1 MIEISS
7 SCCNSGERGKN
18 DPLYERIPPYDL
30 TLAFIG
36 NPSVGKSVFFS
47 RLTGVGVEVS
57 NYPGTT
63 VSLKQGTVKVNDR
76 TIEVVDL
83 PGIYSLGVANE
94 DEKVTK
100 RFLIENSP
108 DVIVNVLDAS
118 RLERNLYLTLQ
129 LLELDIPMVIALN
142 QVDLA
147 AELGIL
153 VDTDKLSEL
162 LGLPVVPTVAT
173 WGVGLDDVVLA
184 ALEEARKVQKHHR
197 VRYSQW
203 IRQALSGLDHAFPN
217 VSQSVKIAALLN
229 DAEFVELCC
238 MPPEANAILSSA
250 RRLRQNIEID
260 YGISVPDTVARDL
273 YGESGFIV
281 DTVVSSFEPKKRF
294 RDKVDKV
301 LTSPHFGIAVL
312 ISALLFTF
320 LMVFRVGGFLET
332 WIVNDLFEPHI
343 IQPVEEMTLDMS
355 PVVRNLIVY
364 SLRGVEAGFAIAIPY
379 IAVFYAILSI
389 FEDSGYLTRAAFLLD
404 NVTHKLGLHGRAV
417 IPLVLGFG
425 CNVPAIMAVHALGT
439 KREKR
444 IASILISLIPCS
456 ARTVIILGLV
466 GTFVGFW
473 PAVSIYVL
481 EVIIIGA
488 MGWILG
494 RTLPGQRSGFIM
506 EMTPLRKPELK
517 STLRKTWMK
526 SREFLYI
533 AFPLLLAGSAA
544 LGVADALG
552 LLSVFQ
558 DFVEPI
564 SVGLLGLPA
573 FAATALVFGILRKEM
588 ALQILAVLAGTAN
601 FAAVMTPLQM
611 YQFAVITTI
620 YVPCVATIAVLK
632 HELGTKDTTLIVTF
646 TIVLAVVVGV
656 LIRIFGPL
664 FL

>member
-1 MIEISS
+1 M
-7 SCCNSGERGKN
+7 
-18 DPLYERIPPYDL
+18 
-30 TLAFIG
+30 TVAFIG

-63 VSLKQGTVKVNDR
+63 VALKKGIVKAR
-76 TIEVVDL
+76 GKTIEVVDL

-100 RFLIENSP
+100 KFLIQDAP

-118 RLERNLYLTLQ
+118 RLERNLFLTLQ

-147 AELGIL
+147 ADLGIL
-153 VDTDKLSEL
+153 IDSDSLSEL
-162 LGLPVVPTVAT
+162 LGLPVVPTVAI
-173 WGVGLDDVVLA
+173 WGVGLDEVMLV
-184 ALEEARKVQKHHR
+184 ALGQKGKKQKHHR
-197 VRYSQW
+197 IGYSHW
-203 IRQALSGLDHAFPN
+203 IKQALSTLDYSFPD
-217 VSQSVKIAALLN
+217 SSPSVKTAALLN

-238 MPPEANAILSSA
+238 MPPEAHALLSSA
-250 RRLRQNIEID
+250 RRLRQNLEMEH
-260 YGISVPDTVARDL
+260 GISVPDTVARDI
-273 YGESGFIV
+273 YGEAGYITDSV
-281 DTVVSSFEPKKRF
+281 TSRFEPKKNLRE
-294 RDKVDKV
+294 RIDSI
-301 LTSPHFGIAVL
+301 LTSPNFGILVL
-312 ISALLFTF
+312 ISALLLTF
-320 LMVFRVGGFLET
+320 LLVFKVGGFLET
-332 WIVNDLFEPHI
+332 WIVNDIFEPHI
-343 IQPVEEMTLDMS
+343 ILPVENMTAGMPPIL
-355 PVVRNLIVY
+355 RNLILY
-364 SLRGVEAGFAIAIPY
+364 SLRGIEAGFAIAIPY

-404 NVTHKLGLHGRAV
+404 NITHKLGLHGRAV

-425 CNVPAIMAVHALGT
+425 CNVPAIMAVHGLGT

-444 IASILISLIPCS
+444 IASLLISLIPCS

-481 EVIIIGA
+481 MIFIIGA

-494 RTLPGQRSGFIM
+494 RTLPGERSGFIM
-506 EMTPLRKPELK
+506 EMTPLRKPGLK
-517 STLRKTWMK
+517 STLKKTWMK
-526 SREFLYI
+526 SREFFFI
-533 AFPLLLAGSAA
+533 ALPLLLLGSAF

-552 LLSVFQ
+552 LLTIFQ
-558 DFVEPI
+558 DLIEPI

-573 FAATALVFGILRKEM
+573 FASTALVFGILRKEM

-601 FAAVMTPLQM
+601 FAAVMTPVQM
-611 YQFAVITTI
+611 YQFAVITII
-620 YVPCVATIAVLK
+620 YIPCVATIAVLK
-632 HELGTKDTTLIVTF
+632 HELGVKDTAFIVLF
-646 TIVLAVVVGV
+646 TILLALAAGV
-656 LIRIFGPL
+656 LIRIFGPA

>member
-1 MIEISS
+1 MIGISS
-7 SCCNSGERGKN
+7 SCYTSGNSSKSKT
-18 DPLYERIPPYDL
+18 PYDM
-30 TLAFIG
+30 TIAFIG

-63 VSLKQGTVKVNDR
+63 VALKRGIVKARSKN
-76 TIEVVDL
+76 IEVVDL
-83 PGIYSLGVANE
+83 PGIYSLGVTNE

-100 RFLIENSP
+100 KFLIEDQP
-108 DVIVNVLDAS
+108 DIIINVLDAS
-118 RLERNLYLTLQ
+118 RLERNLFLTLQ

-147 AELGIL
+147 ADLGVL
-153 VDTDKLSEL
+153 VDVERLSEM

-173 WGVGLDDVVLA
+173 WGVGLDEVVLV
-184 ALEEARKVQKHHR
+184 ALEEMEKTQKHHR
-197 VRYSQW
+197 VEYSHW
-203 IRQALSGLDHAFPN
+203 IQRALSKLDYSFPN
-217 VSQSVKIAALLN
+217 LSLSVKTAALLN

-238 MPPEANAILSSA
+238 MPPEANALLSFA
-250 RRLRQNIEID
+250 RRLRQNLEMEH
-260 YGISVPDTVARDL
+260 GISVPDTVARDL
-273 YGESGFIV
+273 YGEAGYIV
-281 DTVVSSFEPKKRF
+281 DSVVSRFEPKKSIKGRI
-294 RDKVDKV
+294 DAI
-301 LTSPHFGIAVL
+301 LTSPNFGIVVL
-312 ISALLFTF
+312 ISALLLTF
-320 LMVFRVGGFLET
+320 LLVFRVGGFLEN
-332 WIVNDLFEPHI
+332 WIVNDLFEPHVI
-343 IQPVEEMTLDMS
+343 LPVETMTLGMS
-355 PVVRNLIVY
+355 PVLRNIILY

-404 NVTHKLGLHGRAV
+404 NLTHKLGLHGRAV

-439 KREKR
+439 RREKR
-444 IASILISLIPCS
+444 IASLLIALIPCS

-473 PAVSIYVL
+473 PAVSIYVMEIL
-481 EVIIIGA
+481 IIA
-488 MGWILG
+488 SMGWILG
-494 RTLPGQRSGFIM
+494 KTLPGQRSGFIM
-506 EMTPLRKPELK
+506 EMTPLRKPELI
-517 STLRKTWMK
+517 SVLRKTWMK
-526 SREFLYI
+526 SREFLFI
-533 AFPLLLAGSAA
+533 AFPLLLLGSVF
-544 LGVADALG
+544 LGIADALG
-552 LLSVFQ
+552 LLSIFQ
-558 DFVEPI
+558 NFVEPI

-601 FAAVMTPLQM
+601 FAAVMTPVQM

-632 HELGTKDTTLIVTF
+632 HELGVKDTASIVFF
-646 TIVLAVVVGV
+646 TIFLALGVGI
-656 LIRIFGPL
+656 LIRVFGPS

>member
-1 MIEISS
+1 MTI
-7 SCCNSGERGKN
+7 
-18 DPLYERIPPYDL
+18 
-30 TLAFIG
+30 AFIG

-47 RLTGVGVEVS
+47 RLTGVGVEIS

-63 VSLKQGTVKVNDR
+63 VALKRGTVNARGK

-83 PGIYSLGVANE
+83 PGIYSLGVTNE

-100 RFLIENSP
+100 KYLVQDKP
-108 DVIVNVLDAS
+108 DIIINVLDAS
-118 RLERNLYLTLQ
+118 RLERNLFLTLQ
-129 LLELDIPMVIALN
+129 LMELDIPMVIALN

-147 AELGIL
+147 ADLGIL
-153 VDTDKLSEL
+153 VDIDRLSEL
-162 LGLPVVPTVAT
+162 LGLPVVPTVAI
-173 WGVGLDDVVLA
+173 WGIGLDEVVLV
-184 ALEEARKVQKHHR
+184 ALAEQEKTQKHRR
-197 VRYSQW
+197 VEYSRLIQE
-203 IRQALSGLDHAFPN
+203 ALSKLDHSFPN
-217 VSQSVKIAALLN
+217 LSPSVKTAALLN

-238 MPPEANAILSSA
+238 MPPEANTVLSSA
-250 RRLRQNIEID
+250 RRLRQNLELEH
-260 YGISVPDTVARDL
+260 GISVPDTIARDL
-273 YGESGFIV
+273 YGEAGYIV
-281 DTVVSSFEPKKRF
+281 DSVVTRFEPKKSIKERI
-294 RDKVDKV
+294 DSV
-301 LTSPHFGIAVL
+301 LTSPNFGIVVL
-312 ISALLFTF
+312 ISALLLTF
-320 LMVFRVGGFLET
+320 LLVFRVGGFLEN
-332 WIVNDLFEPHI
+332 WIVNDIFEPHVI
-343 IQPVEEMTLDMS
+343 LPVENITSGMS
-355 PVVRNLIVY
+355 PILRNVILY

-404 NVTHKLGLHGRAV
+404 NLTHKLGLHGRAV

-439 KREKR
+439 RREKK

-481 EVIIIGA
+481 EVIIIA
-488 MGWILG
+488 SVGWILG
-494 RTLPGQRSGFIM
+494 KSLPGQRSGFIM
-506 EMTPLRKPELK
+506 EMTPLRKPKLK
-517 STLRKTWMK
+517 STLMKTWMK
-526 SREFLYI
+526 SREFVFI
-533 AFPLLLAGSAA
+533 AFPLLLLGSAF
-544 LGVADALG
+544 LGIADSLG
-552 LLSVFQ
+552 LLSIFQ
-558 DFVEPI
+558 NFVEPV

-601 FAAVMTPLQM
+601 FAAVMTPVQI

-632 HELGTKDTTLIVTF
+632 HELGTKDTVSIVLF
-646 TIVLAVVVGV
+646 TIFLALGVGV
-656 LIRIFGPL
+656 LIRIFGPA

>member
-1 MIEISS
+1 MTI
-7 SCCNSGERGKN
+7 
-18 DPLYERIPPYDL
+18 
-30 TLAFIG
+30 AFIG

-63 VSLKQGTVKVNDR
+63 VELKRGSVKAR
-76 TIEVVDL
+76 GKTIEVVDL
-83 PGIYSLGVANE
+83 PGIYSLGVTNE

-100 RFLIENSP
+100 RFLIENKP
-108 DVIVNVLDAS
+108 DIIINVLDAS
-118 RLERNLYLTLQ
+118 RLERNLFLTFQ

-147 AELGIL
+147 ADLGIL
-153 VDTDKLSEL
+153 VDADKLSEL

-173 WGVGLDDVVLA
+173 WGIGLDEVMLVALA
-184 ALEEARKVQKHHR
+184 EQGKVQKHHR
-197 VRYSQW
+197 IGYSRW
-203 IRQALSGLDHAFPN
+203 IQQALSTLDYAFPH
-217 VSQSVKIAALLN
+217 VSPRVKTAALLN

-238 MPPEANAILSSA
+238 MPPEANALLSSA
-250 RRLRQNIEID
+250 RRMRQNLEMEQ
-260 YGISVPDTVARDL
+260 GISVPDTVARDL
-273 YGESGFIV
+273 YGEAGYIV
-281 DTVVSSFEPKKRF
+281 DSVVSRFEPKKSIKEKI
-294 RDKVDKV
+294 DAI
-301 LTSPHFGIAVL
+301 LTSPNFGIVVL
-312 ISALLFTF
+312 ISALLLTF
-320 LMVFRVGGFLET
+320 LLVFRVGGFLET
-332 WIVNDLFEPHI
+332 WIVNEVFEPHVI
-343 IQPVEEMTLDMS
+343 LPVEAMTSGMS
-355 PVVRNLIVY
+355 PVLRNLILY

-404 NVTHKLGLHGRAV
+404 NFTHKLGLHGRAV
-417 IPLVLGFG
+417 IPLVLSFG
-425 CNVPAIMAVHALGT
+425 CNVPAVMAVHALGT
-439 KREKR
+439 RREKR
-444 IASILISLIPCS
+444 IASLLLSLIPCS

-481 EVIIIGA
+481 EIFIITTL
-488 MGWILG
+488 GWILG
-494 RTLPGQRSGFIM
+494 KALPGQRSGFIM

-533 AFPLLLAGSAA
+533 AFPLLLIGSAF

-552 LLSVFQ
+552 LLSYFQ
-558 DFVEPI
+558 NFVEPI

-601 FAAVMTPLQM
+601 FAAVMTSVQM

-620 YVPCVATIAVLK
+620 YIPCVATIAVLK
-632 HELGTKDTTLIVTF
+632 HELGVKDTTLIVLF
-646 TIVLAVVVGV
+646 TIFLSLGVGI
-656 LIRIFGPL
+656 LIRVFGPS

>member
-1 MIEISS
+1 
-7 SCCNSGERGKN
+7 
-18 DPLYERIPPYDL
+18 L
-30 TLAFIG
+30 TIAFIG

-63 VSLKQGTVKVNDR
+63 VELKRGIVKARNK

-83 PGIYSLGVANE
+83 PGIYSLGIANE

-100 RFLIENSP
+100 RFLIEDRP
-108 DVIVNVLDAS
+108 DIIINVLDAS
-118 RLERNLYLTLQ
+118 RLERNLFLTLQ
-129 LLELDIPMVIALN
+129 LLELDIPMIIALN

-147 AELGIL
+147 ADLGIL
-153 VDTDKLSEL
+153 VDVDRLSEL

-173 WGVGLDDVVLA
+173 WGVGLDEVVLV
-184 ALEEARKVQKHHR
+184 ALSEREKNQKHHR
-197 VRYSQW
+197 IEYSPW
-203 IRQALSGLDHAFPN
+203 IQQALSTLDYTFPRL
-217 VSQSVKIAALLN
+217 SPSVKTAALLN

-238 MPPEANAILSSA
+238 MPPEANALLSSA
-250 RRLRQNIEID
+250 RRLRQNLELQHE
-260 YGISVPDTVARDL
+260 ISVPDTMARDL
-273 YGESGFIV
+273 FGEAGYLV
-281 DTVVSSFEPKKRF
+281 DSVVSRFEPKKSIKERI
-294 RDKVDKV
+294 DAV
-301 LTSPHFGIAVL
+301 LTSPHFGIVVL
-312 ISALLFTF
+312 ISALLLTF
-320 LMVFRVGGFLET
+320 LLVFRVGGFLET
-332 WIVNDLFEPHI
+332 WIVNDFFEPYI
-343 IQPVEEMTLDMS
+343 ILPVEAMTSDMA
-355 PVVRNLIVY
+355 PILRNLILY

-404 NVTHKLGLHGRAV
+404 NLTHKLGLHGRAV

-439 KREKR
+439 RREKR
-444 IASILISLIPCS
+444 IASLLISLVPCS

-481 EVIIIGA
+481 ETFIIA
-488 MGWILG
+488 SMGWVLG
-494 RTLPGQRSGFIM
+494 KTLPGQRSGFIM
-506 EMTPLRKPELK
+506 EMTPLRKPELY

-526 SREFLYI
+526 SREFVFI
-533 AFPLLLAGSAA
+533 AFPLLLIGSAF
-544 LGVADALG
+544 LGIADSLG
-552 LLSVFQ
+552 LLSIFQ
-558 DFVEPI
+558 DFVEPV

-601 FAAVMTPLQM
+601 FAAVMTPVQI

-632 HELGTKDTTLIVTF
+632 HELGVKDTASIVLF
-646 TIVLAVVVGV
+646 TILLALGVGI
-656 LIRIFGPL
+656 LIRIFGPT

>member
-1 MIEISS
+1 MTI
-7 SCCNSGERGKN
+7 
-18 DPLYERIPPYDL
+18 
-30 TLAFIG
+30 AFIG

-63 VSLKQGTVKVNDR
+63 IALKRGIVKAR
-76 TIEVVDL
+76 GKTIEVVDL
-83 PGIYSLGVANE
+83 PGIYSLGVTNE

-100 RFLIENSP
+100 KFLIENKP
-108 DVIVNVLDAS
+108 DIIVNVLDAS
-118 RLERNLYLTLQ
+118 RLERNLFLTLQ
-129 LLELDIPMVIALN
+129 LMELDIPMVIASN

-147 AELGIL
+147 ADLGIL
-153 VDTDKLSEL
+153 VDIDRLSEL
-162 LGLPVVPTVAT
+162 LGLPVVPTVAI
-173 WGVGLDDVVLA
+173 WGIGLDEVVLV
-184 ALEEARKVQKHHR
+184 ALEEKEKTQNHHR
-197 VRYSQW
+197 VEYSHW
-203 IRQALSGLDHAFPN
+203 IREALSKLDHSFPHL
-217 VSQSVKIAALLN
+217 SPSVKTAALLN

-238 MPPEANAILSSA
+238 MPPEANALLSSA
-250 RRLRQNIEID
+250 RRLRQNIELD
-260 YGISVPDTVARDL
+260 HGISVPDTIARDL
-273 YGESGFIV
+273 YGEAGYIV
-281 DTVVSSFEPKKRF
+281 DSVISRFEPKKSIRE
-294 RDKVDKV
+294 RIDSV
-301 LTSPHFGIAVL
+301 LTSPYFGIVVL
-312 ISALLFTF
+312 ISALLLTF
-320 LMVFRVGGFLET
+320 LLVFRVGGFLEN

-343 IQPVEEMTLDMS
+343 ILPVESITSGMS
-355 PVVRNLIVY
+355 PLLRNLILY

-404 NVTHKLGLHGRAV
+404 NLTHKLGLHGRAV

-439 KREKR
+439 RREKR
-444 IASILISLIPCS
+444 IASLLISLVPCS

-473 PAVSIYVL
+473 PAVSIYIMEIL
-481 EVIIIGA
+481 IIA
-488 MGWILG
+488 CVGWILG
-494 RTLPGQRSGFIM
+494 KNLPGERSGFIM

-517 STLRKTWMK
+517 STLKKTWMK
-526 SREFLYI
+526 SREFVFI
-533 AFPLLLAGSAA
+533 AFPLLLLGSAF
-544 LGVADALG
+544 LGVADSLG

-558 DFVEPI
+558 NLVEPI

-601 FAAVMTPLQM
+601 FASVMTPVQM

-620 YVPCVATIAVLK
+620 YVPCVATIAILK
-632 HELGTKDTTLIVTF
+632 HELGTKDTVSIVLF
-646 TIVLAVVVGV
+646 TILLALVVGI
-656 LIRIFGPL
+656 LIRIFGPS

>member
-1 MIEISS
+1 MTI
-7 SCCNSGERGKN
+7 
-18 DPLYERIPPYDL
+18 
-30 TLAFIG
+30 AFIG

-47 RLTGVGVEVS
+47 RLTGVGVEIS

-63 VSLKQGTVKVNDR
+63 VALKRGIVKAR
-76 TIEVVDL
+76 GKTIEVVDL

-100 RFLIENSP
+100 RFLIEDKP
-108 DVIVNVLDAS
+108 DIIINVLDAS
-118 RLERNLYLTLQ
+118 RLERNLFLTLQ
-129 LLELDIPMVIALN
+129 LMELDIPMVIALN

-147 AELGIL
+147 ADLGIL
-153 VDTDKLSEL
+153 VDIDGLSEL
-162 LGLPVVPTVAT
+162 LGLPVVPTVAI
-173 WGVGLDDVVLA
+173 WGIGLDEVVLV
-184 ALEEARKVQKHHR
+184 ALDEKEKTQKHHR
-197 VRYSQW
+197 VEYSPR
-203 IRQALSGLDHAFPN
+203 IREALSKLDYSFP
-217 VSQSVKIAALLN
+217 SLSPSVKTAALLN

-238 MPPEANAILSSA
+238 MPPEANALLSSA
-250 RRLRQNIEID
+250 RRLRQNLELEH
-260 YGISVPDTVARDL
+260 GISVPDTIARDL
-273 YGESGFIV
+273 YGEAGYIV
-281 DTVVSSFEPKKRF
+281 NSVISRFEPKKSIKERI
-294 RDKVDKV
+294 DSV
-301 LTSPHFGIAVL
+301 LTSPNFGIVVL
-312 ISALLFTF
+312 ISALLLTF
-320 LMVFRVGGFLET
+320 LLVFRVGGFLET
-332 WIVNDLFEPHI
+332 WIVNEVFEPHVI
-343 IQPVEEMTLDMS
+343 LPVESITSGMS
-355 PVVRNLIVY
+355 PLFRNLILY

-404 NVTHKLGLHGRAV
+404 NLTHNLGLHGRAV

-439 KREKR
+439 RREKR

-473 PAVSIYVL
+473 PAVSIYIMEIL
-481 EVIIIGA
+481 IIASI
-488 MGWILG
+488 GWILG
-494 RTLPGQRSGFIM
+494 KTLPGQRSGFIM

-517 STLRKTWMK
+517 STLKKTWMK
-526 SREFLYI
+526 SREFVFI
-533 AFPLLLAGSAA
+533 AFPLLLLGSAF
-544 LGVADALG
+544 LGVADSLG
-552 LLSVFQ
+552 LLSIFQ
-558 DFVEPI
+558 NFVEPI

-601 FAAVMTPLQM
+601 FAAVMTPVQI

-632 HELGTKDTTLIVTF
+632 HELGIKDTISIVLF
-646 TIVLAVVVGV
+646 TIFLALGVGV
-656 LIRIFGPL
+656 MIRVFGPS

>member
-1 MIEISS
+1 MIGISS
-7 SCCNSGERGKN
+7 SCCTSENVSKN
-18 DPLYERIPPYDL
+18 KTPYDL
-30 TLAFIG
+30 TIAFIG

-63 VSLKQGTVKVNDR
+63 VALKKGIVQARGK

-83 PGIYSLGVANE
+83 PGIYSLGVTNE

-100 RFLIENSP
+100 KFLIDEHP
-108 DVIVNVLDAS
+108 DIIINVLDAS
-118 RLERNLYLTLQ
+118 RLERNLYLTLR
-129 LLELDIPMVIALN
+129 LLELNIPMVIALN

-147 AELGIL
+147 ADLGIL
-153 VDTDKLSEL
+153 VDTNELSEL

-173 WGVGLDDVVLA
+173 WGIGLDEVMLV
-184 ALEEARKVQKHHR
+184 ALEEQGKTQEHYR
-197 VRYSQW
+197 VKYSSW
-203 IRQALSGLDHAFPN
+203 IREALSSLDYAFPN
-217 VSQSVKIAALLN
+217 VPPSAKTAALLN

-238 MPPEANAILSSA
+238 MPPEANALLSSA
-250 RRLRQNIEID
+250 RRLRQNLEMKQ
-260 YGISVPDTVARDL
+260 GISVPDTVARDL
-273 YGESGFIV
+273 YGEAGYIV
-281 DTVVSSFEPKKRF
+281 DSVISRFEPKKNLREKI
-294 RDKVDKV
+294 DAV
-301 LTSPHFGIAVL
+301 LTSPNFGIAVL
-312 ISALLFTF
+312 VSALLLTF
-320 LMVFRVGGFLET
+320 LLVFRVGGFLED
-332 WIVNDLFEPHI
+332 WIVNGIFEPHVI
-343 IQPVEEMTLDMS
+343 LPAEAATSNMPLIL
-355 PVVRNLIVY
+355 RNLIVY
-364 SLRGVEAGFAIAIPY
+364 TLRGVEAGFAIAIPY

-404 NVTHKLGLHGRAV
+404 NLTHKLGLHGRAV

-425 CNVPAIMAVHALGT
+425 CNVPAIMAVHSLGT
-439 KREKR
+439 RREKR
-444 IASILISLIPCS
+444 IASLLISLIPCS

-481 EVIIIGA
+481 EIFIIA
-488 MGWILG
+488 VMGVILG
-494 RTLPGQRSGFIM
+494 KSLPGQRSGFIM

-517 STLRKTWMK
+517 STLKKTWMK

-533 AFPLLLAGSAA
+533 AFPLLLAGSAF

-552 LLSVFQ
+552 LLSIFQ
-558 DFVEPI
+558 NFVEPV

-588 ALQILAVLAGTAN
+588 ALQILAVLAGTAD
-601 FAAVMTPLQM
+601 FAAVMTPVQM

-620 YVPCVATIAVLK
+620 YMPCVATIAVLK
-632 HELGTKDTTLIVTF
+632 HELGTKDTILIVIF
-646 TIVLAVVVGV
+646 TILLALGIGI
-656 LIRIFGPL
+656 LIRIFGPS

>member
-1 MIEISS
+1 MIRISS
-7 SCCNSGERGKN
+7 SCCTSESGGKN
-18 DPLYERIPPYDL
+18 KSPYDM
-30 TLAFIG
+30 TIAFIG

-63 VSLKQGTVKVNDR
+63 VALKRGIVKAR
-76 TIEVVDL
+76 GKTIEVVDL
-83 PGIYSLGVANE
+83 PGIYSLGTTNE

-100 RFLIENSP
+100 RFLIEDRP
-108 DVIVNVLDAS
+108 DIIVNVLDAS

-147 AELGIL
+147 ADLGIL
-153 VDTDKLSEL
+153 VDADGLSEL

-173 WGVGLDDVVLA
+173 RGIGLDDVMLVALA
-184 ALEEARKVQKHHR
+184 EQGKTQEHHR
-197 VRYSQW
+197 VGYSQL
-203 IRQALSGLDHAFPN
+203 IRQALSSLDYAFPN
-217 VSQSVKIAALLN
+217 VPPSVKTAALLD
-229 DAEFVELCC
+229 DAEFVDLCC
-238 MPPEANAILSSA
+238 MPPEANALLSSA
-250 RRLRQNIEID
+250 RRLRKNLEMEH
-260 YGISVPDTVARDL
+260 GISVPETVARDL
-273 YGESGFIV
+273 YGEAGYIV
-281 DTVVSSFEPKKRF
+281 DSVVSRFEPKKSLREKI
-294 RDKVDKV
+294 DAI
-301 LTSPHFGIAVL
+301 LTSPNFGIAVL
-312 ISALLFTF
+312 ISALLLTF
-320 LMVFRVGGFLET
+320 LLVFRVGGFLET
-332 WIVNDLFEPHI
+332 WIVDEVFEPYV
-343 IQPVEEMTLDMS
+343 IQPAEAVTSDM
-355 PVVRNLIVY
+355 PPILGNLIVY

-404 NVTHKLGLHGRAV
+404 NLAHKLGLHGRAV

-439 KREKR
+439 RREKR
-444 IASILISLIPCS
+444 IASVLISLVPCS

-481 EVIIIGA
+481 EMFIIVSL
-488 MGWILG
+488 GWILG
-494 RTLPGQRSGFIM
+494 RSLPGQKSGFIM

-517 STLRKTWMK
+517 STIKKTWMK
-526 SREFLYI
+526 SREFVYI
-533 AFPLLLAGSAA
+533 AFPLLLIGSAF
-544 LGVADALG
+544 LGVVDALG
-552 LLSVFQ
+552 LLSIFQ

-564 SVGLLGLPA
+564 SVGLLGLPS
-573 FAATALVFGILRKEM
+573 FVVTALVFGILRKEM

-601 FAAVMTPLQM
+601 FAAILTPVQM

-620 YVPCVATIAVLK
+620 YIPCVATIAVLK
-632 HELGTKDTTLIVTF
+632 HELGTKDTALIVSF
-646 TIVLAVVVGV
+646 TTLLALGMGI
-656 LIRIFGPL
+656 LIRVFGPS

>member
-1 MIEISS
+1 M
-7 SCCNSGERGKN
+7 
-18 DPLYERIPPYDL
+18 

-36 NPSVGKSVFFS
+36 NPSVGKSAFFS

-63 VSLKQGTVKVNDR
+63 VALARGNVKVKDK
-76 TIEVVDL
+76 TIEVIDL

-100 RFLIENSP
+100 RFIIENEP
-108 DVIVNVLDAS
+108 DIIINVLDAS

-153 VDTDKLSEL
+153 VDADRLSEL
-162 LGLPVVPTVAT
+162 LGLPVVPTVAI
-173 WGVGLDDVVLA
+173 WGVGLDEVVLV
-184 ALEEARKVQKHHR
+184 ALEEAENTQKHHR
-197 VRYSQW
+197 VKYSQW
-203 IRQALSGLDHAFPN
+203 IRQALAGLDHSFPDN
-217 VSQSVKIAALLN
+217 SQSVKIAALLN

-250 RRLRQNIEID
+250 RRLRQNLEIEH
-260 YGISVPDTVARDL
+260 GISVPDTVARDL
-273 YGESGFIV
+273 YGEAGYIADS
-281 DTVVSSFEPKKRF
+281 VVSTFEPKKRF
-294 RDKVDKV
+294 RDKVDRV
-301 LTSPHFGIAVL
+301 LTSPNFGIAVL
-312 ISALLFTF
+312 ISALLLTF
-320 LMVFRVGGFLET
+320 LLVFRIGGFLET
-332 WIVNDLFEPHI
+332 WIVDDFFEPYL
-343 IQPVEEMTLDMS
+343 IQPVEEMTLGMA
-355 PVVRNLIVY
+355 PVLRNLILY

-404 NVTHKLGLHGRAV
+404 NLTHKLGLHGRAV

-425 CNVPAIMAVHALGT
+425 CNVPAIMAVHSLGT
-439 KREKR
+439 RREKR
-444 IASILISLIPCS
+444 IASFLISLVPCS

-473 PAVSIYVL
+473 PAVSIYVFQ
-481 EVIIIGA
+481 VIIIA
-488 MGWILG
+488 AIGWILG

-526 SREFLYI
+526 SREFVYI
-533 AFPLLLAGSAA
+533 AFPLLLAGSAF
-544 LGVADALG
+544 LGIADAFG
-552 LLSVFQ
+552 LLSIFQ
-558 DFVEPI
+558 DFVEPV

-632 HELGTKDTTLIVTF
+632 HELGTKDTATIVTF
-646 TIVLAVVVGV
+646 TILLALVAGIF
-656 LIRIFGPL
+656 IRIFGPL

>member
-1 MIEISS
+1 M
-7 SCCNSGERGKN
+7 
-18 DPLYERIPPYDL
+18 

-47 RLTGVGVEVS
+47 RLTGVGVEIS

-63 VSLKQGTVKVNDR
+63 VALSRGNIKVKGR
-76 TIEVVDL
+76 TIEMVDL

-94 DEKVTK
+94 NEKVTK
-100 RFLIENSP
+100 RFLIENQP

-129 LLELDIPMVIALN
+129 LLELDIPMIIALN

-153 VDTDKLSEL
+153 IDTDRLSEL

-173 WGVGLDDVVLA
+173 WGIGLDEVVLK
-184 ALEEARKVQKHHR
+184 ALEETGRIQKHHR
-197 VRYSQW
+197 ARYSHW
-203 IRQALSGLDHAFPN
+203 IRQALAGLDHAFPDT
-217 VSQSVKIAALLN
+217 SQSVKIAALLN

-250 RRLRQNIEID
+250 RRFRQNLEIEH
-260 YGISVPDTVARDL
+260 GISVPDTVARDL
-273 YGESGFIV
+273 YGEAGHIA
-281 DTVVSSFEPKKRF
+281 DNVVSTFEPKKRF
-294 RDKVDKV
+294 RDRIDRV
-301 LTSPHFGIAVL
+301 LTSPNFGIAVL
-312 ISALLFTF
+312 ISALLLTF
-320 LMVFRVGGFLET
+320 LLVFRIGGFLET
-332 WIVNDLFEPHI
+332 WIVDDLFEPHI
-343 IQPVEEMTLDMS
+343 IQPVEAMTLGMT
-355 PVVRNLIVY
+355 PVLRNLIIY

-404 NVTHKLGLHGRAV
+404 NLTHKLGLHGRAV

-439 KREKR
+439 RREKR
-444 IASILISLIPCS
+444 IASFLISLVPCS

-481 EVIIIGA
+481 QVFIIAA
-488 MGWILG
+488 MGWVLG

-506 EMTPLRKPELK
+506 EMNPLRKPELK
-517 STLRKTWMK
+517 PTLRKTWMK

-533 AFPLLLAGSAA
+533 AFPLLLAGSAF
-544 LGVADALG
+544 LGIVDALG
-552 LLSVFQ
+552 LLSIFQ
-558 DFVEPI
+558 DFVEPV

-632 HELGTKDTTLIVTF
+632 HELGTKDTAMIVTF
-646 TIVLAVVVGV
+646 TILLALMAGI

>member
-1 MIEISS
+1 MTI
-7 SCCNSGERGKN
+7 
-18 DPLYERIPPYDL
+18 
-30 TLAFIG
+30 AFIG

-63 VSLKQGTVKVNDR
+63 VALKRGIVKAR
-76 TIEVVDL
+76 GKTIEVVDL
-83 PGIYSLGVANE
+83 PGIYSLGITNE

-100 RFLIENSP
+100 RYLIEDQP
-108 DVIVNVLDAS
+108 DIIINVLDAS

-129 LLELDIPMVIALN
+129 LLELDIPMVLALN
-142 QVDLA
+142 QVDMA
-147 AELGIL
+147 ANLGVLI
-153 VDTDKLSEL
+153 DADGLSEM

-173 WGVGLDDVVLA
+173 WGVGLDEVMLVALA
-184 ALEEARKVQKHHR
+184 EQGKVQKHHR
-197 VRYSQW
+197 VRYSHW
-203 IRQALSGLDHAFPN
+203 IRQALSNLDYSFPD
-217 VSQSVKIAALLN
+217 SSLSAKTAALLN
-229 DAEFVELCC
+229 DVEFVELCC
-238 MPPEANAILSSA
+238 MPPEANALLSSA
-250 RRLRQNIEID
+250 RRLRQNLEMEH
-260 YGISVPDTVARDL
+260 GISVPDTVARDL
-273 YGESGFIV
+273 YGEAGYIV
-281 DTVVSSFEPKKRF
+281 DSVISRFEPKKSLRE
-294 RDKVDKV
+294 RIDAI
-301 LTSPHFGIAVL
+301 LTSPNFGILVL
-312 ISALLFTF
+312 ISALLLTF
-320 LMVFRVGGFLET
+320 LLVFRVGGFLET
-332 WIVNDLFEPHI
+332 WIVNEVFEPYVI
-343 IQPVEEMTLDMS
+343 LPVETAISGMPLI
-355 PVVRNLIVY
+355 VRNLILY

-404 NVTHKLGLHGRAV
+404 NLTHKLGLHGRAV

-439 KREKR
+439 RREKR
-444 IASILISLIPCS
+444 IASLLIALIPCS

-481 EVIIIGA
+481 EVIIITG

-494 RTLPGQRSGFIM
+494 KTLPGQRSGFIM

-526 SREFLYI
+526 SREFFYI
-533 AFPLLLAGSAA
+533 AFPLLLVGSAF

-552 LLSVFQ
+552 LLSIFQ
-558 DFVEPI
+558 DFVEPV

-601 FAAVMTPLQM
+601 FAAVMTPVQM

-620 YVPCVATIAVLK
+620 YMPCMATIAVLK
-632 HELGTKDTTLIVTF
+632 HELGAKDTAAIVLF
-646 TIVLAVVVGV
+646 TIFLALGVGV
-656 LIRIFGPL
+656 LIRVLGPS

>member
-1 MIEISS
+1 MTI
-7 SCCNSGERGKN
+7 
-18 DPLYERIPPYDL
+18 
-30 TLAFIG
+30 AFIG

-63 VSLKQGTVKVNDR
+63 VALKRGIVKAR
-76 TIEVVDL
+76 GKTIEVIDL
-83 PGIYSLGVANE
+83 PGIYSLGTTNE

-100 RFLIENSP
+100 RFLIEDKP
-108 DVIVNVLDAS
+108 DIIVNVLDAS

-147 AELGIL
+147 ADLGFL
-153 VDTDKLSEL
+153 VDADGLSEL

-173 WGVGLDDVVLA
+173 WGVGLDDVMLVALA
-184 ALEEARKVQKHHR
+184 EKGKIQEHHR

-203 IRQALSGLDHAFPN
+203 IRQALSTLDYSFPN
-217 VSQSVKIAALLN
+217 VPPSVKIAALLN

-238 MPPEANAILSSA
+238 MPPEANALLSSG
-250 RRLRQNIEID
+250 RRLRQNLEMEH
-260 YGISVPDTVARDL
+260 GISVPDTVARDL
-273 YGESGFIV
+273 YGEAGYIV
-281 DTVVSSFEPKKRF
+281 DSVVSRFEPKKSLREKI
-294 RDKVDKV
+294 DAI
-301 LTSPHFGIAVL
+301 LTSPNFGIAVL
-312 ISALLFTF
+312 ISALLLTF
-320 LMVFRVGGFLET
+320 LLVFRVGGFLET
-332 WIVNDLFEPHI
+332 WIVNEVFEPYVI
-343 IQPVEEMTLDMS
+343 LPAEAATSDM
-355 PVVRNLIVY
+355 PPILGNLIVY

-404 NVTHKLGLHGRAV
+404 NLAHKLGLHGRAV

-439 KREKR
+439 RREKR
-444 IASILISLIPCS
+444 IASVLISLIPCS

-481 EVIIIGA
+481 EMIIIVSL
-488 MGWILG
+488 GWILG
-494 RTLPGQRSGFIM
+494 RSLPGQRSGFIM

-526 SREFLYI
+526 SREFVYI
-533 AFPLLLAGSAA
+533 AFPLLLIGSAF
-544 LGVADALG
+544 LGVVDAIG
-552 LLSVFQ
+552 LLSIFQ

-564 SVGLLGLPA
+564 SVGLLGLPS

-601 FAAVMTPLQM
+601 FAAVLTPVQM
-611 YQFAVITTI
+611 YEFAVITTI
-620 YVPCVATIAVLK
+620 YIPCVATIAVLK
-632 HELGTKDTTLIVTF
+632 HELGTKDTALIVSF
-646 TIVLAVVVGV
+646 TILLALCMGI
-656 LIRIFGPL
+656 LIRVFGPS